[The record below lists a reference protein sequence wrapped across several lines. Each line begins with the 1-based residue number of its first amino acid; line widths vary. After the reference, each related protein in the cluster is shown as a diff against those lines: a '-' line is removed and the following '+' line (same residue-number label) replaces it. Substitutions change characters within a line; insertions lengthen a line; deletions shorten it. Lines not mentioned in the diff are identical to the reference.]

1 MRKCVPFTVPKDGF
15 QGEQIPLWLSP
26 VFQIFFFSPL
36 SIVGCFVN
44 SISQLLNRFLWNSDG
59 VWVSHDETCIYVA
72 GIHELV
78 KSDANPTSGDIK
90 VDFFFRKIRT
100 L

>member
-1 MRKCVPFTVPKDGF
+1 MSHLLYPKM
-15 QGEQIPLWLSP
+15 
-26 VFQIFFFSPL
+26 VFKASRFHSGCLQFSRFFFSPL